1 MRSKKIDIPPYMVIT
16 LLPVKITSGGIE
28 MAIMEISVVPIGT
41 DNPSISH
48 YVAECVAIVKEKGL
62 PYELTSM
69 GTNVEGELGDLLWVA
84 EKMHEL
90 PFKRGAQRVLTSI
103 KVDDRRDKG
112 LSIRGKKEA
121 VERRL

>member
-1 MRSKKIDIPPYMVIT
+1 
-16 LLPVKITSGGIE
+16 
-28 MAIMEISVVPIGT
+28 MAVMEISVVPVGT

-69 GTNVEGELGDLLWVA
+69 GTNVEGELRDLLLLA

-90 PFKRGAQRVLTSI
+90 PFKRGAKRVLTSI

-121 VERRL
+121 VERGL

>member
-1 MRSKKIDIPPYMVIT
+1 MMIT
-16 LLPVKITSGGIE
+16 LLPVKIPSGGIE
-28 MAIMEISVVPIGT
+28 MAIMEISVVPVGT

-103 KVDDRRDKG
+103 KIDDRRDKG
-112 LSIRGKKEA
+112 LSIRGKKES
-121 VERRL
+121 VEKRL

>member
-1 MRSKKIDIPPYMVIT
+1 
-16 LLPVKITSGGIE
+16 
-28 MAIMEISVVPIGT
+28 MAVMEISVVPVGT
-41 DNPSISH
+41 DNPSLSH

-69 GTNVEGELGDLLWVA
+69 GTNVEGELRDLLLLA

-112 LSIRGKKEA
+112 LNIRGKKEA
-121 VERRL
+121 VEKRL

>member
-1 MRSKKIDIPPYMVIT
+1 
-16 LLPVKITSGGIE
+16 
-28 MAIMEISVVPIGT
+28 MAVMEISVVPVGT

-48 YVAECVAIVKEKGL
+48 YVADCVAIVKEKGL

-69 GTNVEGELGDLLWVA
+69 GTNVEGALRDLLEVA

-90 PFKRGAQRVLTSI
+90 PFERGAQRVLTSI
-103 KVDDRRDKG
+103 KIDDRRDKQ

-121 VERRL
+121 VTKKL

>member
-1 MRSKKIDIPPYMVIT
+1 
-16 LLPVKITSGGIE
+16 
-28 MAIMEISVVPIGT
+28 MAIMQISVVPIGT
-41 DNPSISH
+41 DSPSISH

-90 PFKRGAQRVLTSI
+90 PFKRSAQRVLTSI
-103 KVDDRRDKG
+103 KIDDRRDKG
-112 LSIRGKKEA
+112 LSIRGKKES